1 MIQGLIRWMLPSE
14 NTFFA
19 YLDQISANLSEGA
32 RQLDKFRDAKGA
44 AAFAE
49 IAKQVKLIEHEGDE
63 LARVMHD
70 ALDKTFVTPL
80 DREDLHAL
88 TSALENTLDNLDGT
102 AERLAIYG
110 IEELTESMRQLVSHI
125 TEATTELSKAVACL
139 KDMTRVDLIQLH
151 LAHVNRLESEADAV
165 YRKALGDLFQGKEPI
180 DAVTLVRN
188 KDLLEVLENTVDVC
202 AHAMTVIRT
211 LIIKNL

>member
-1 MIQGLIRWMLPSE
+1 MIQGLIRWLLPSE

-19 YLDQISANLSEGA
+19 YLDQISANLIEGA
-32 RQLDKFRDAKGA
+32 RILDKYRDAKGVA
-44 AAFAE
+44 AMAD
-49 IAKQVKLIEHEGDE
+49 IAKQIKLVEHEGDE

-102 AERLAIYG
+102 AERIALYG
-110 IEELTESMRQLVSHI
+110 FEELTEPMKQLVAHI
-125 TEATTELSKAVACL
+125 TTAITELSKAVACL

-151 LAHVNRLESEADAV
+151 LAHVNRLESEADAI
-165 YRKALGDLFQGKEPI
+165 YRSALGALFAGKEPI

-188 KDLLEVLENTVDVC
+188 KDMLEVLENTVDVC

-211 LIIKNL
+211 LVIKNL

>member
-1 MIQGLIRWMLPSE
+1 MIPSLIRWMLPSE

-32 RQLDKFRDAKGA
+32 RQVAKFREAKGTA
-44 AAFAE
+44 QFAE

-70 ALDKTFVTPL
+70 ALDKTFVTPI

-88 TSALENTLDNLDGT
+88 TAALENTLDNLDGT
-102 AERLAIYG
+102 SERLAIYG
-110 IEELTESMRQLVSHI
+110 IDELTDPMRQLVSQI
-125 TEATTELSKAVACL
+125 VEATTELSKAVACL
-139 KDMTRVDLIQLH
+139 KDLTRVDLIQLH

-165 YRKALGDLFQGKEPI
+165 YRKALGDLFQSKEPI

>member
-1 MIQGLIRWMLPSE
+1 MGWFDGGLTGKNKFLAMLIAQAAKTVEGIR
-14 NTFFA
+14 
-19 YLDQISANLSEGA
+19 YLESTLEDVSP
-32 RQLDKFRDAKGA
+32 DAVDGSRALAEEA
-44 AAFAE
+44 AE
-49 IAKQVKLIEHEGDE
+49 LRRVLIDE
-63 LARVMHD
+63 LH
-70 ALDKTFVTPL
+70 KTFVTPL

-110 IEELTESMRQLVSHI
+110 IDELTEPMRQLVSHI

-165 YRKALGDLFQGKEPI
+165 YRKALGDLFAGKEPI

>member
-32 RQLDKFRDAKGA
+32 RILDRFREAKGTA
-44 AAFAE
+44 AMAE
-49 IAKQVKLIEHEGDE
+49 IARQVKLIEHEGDE

-70 ALDKTFVTPL
+70 ALDKTFVTPI

-88 TSALENTLDNLDGT
+88 TAALENTLDNLDGT

-110 IEELTESMRQLVSHI
+110 IEELTEPMRQLVSHI
-125 TEATTELSKAVACL
+125 TEATTELSQAVSCL

-151 LAHVNRLESEADAV
+151 LARVNRLESEADTV
-165 YRKALGDLFQGKEPI
+165 YRQALRDLFVRKEPL